1 MKRLKAYRR
10 REERRPRS
18 RRVPDVLVSGAQM
31 AHAVPD
37 VAASDLDIALYPSGI
52 LHEYFPLRERTEQE

>member
-1 MKRLKAYRR
+1 MKRLKPYRR

-18 RRVPDVLVSGAQM
+18 RRVPDVLVSGASM
-31 AHAVPD
+31 PGGVSD
-37 VAASDLDIALYPSGI
+37 VAASDLDIRLYPSGI